1 MWTQEATPTEALLD
15 SRYRLGD
22 AVGVGGMATVYR
34 AEDIALE
41 RTVAVKIFRTSD
53 DAVTS
58 TDRAHSE
65 KALLASLNHPNLVTL
80 LDARLDPGRA
90 MYLVMEFVP
99 GPTLS
104 SRLSRSAVTPQEVA
118 TIGADVASALHAAHA
133 AGIVHR
139 DVKPSNVLL
148 TPPASGSDRWTA
160 KLADFGIACM
170 IDTSRVTAPG
180 IVLGTLTYMA
190 PEQLRN
196 GEVRPSVDIYALGL
210 VLLEAL
216 TGTPGF
222 APTLSVETALAR
234 LHLAPDVPASLG
246 QDWGRLLT
254 AMTSIDPA
262 ERPHAAEVAVELRRL
277 SAALA
282 EADERATAP
291 LPAVVAPAATRVLP
305 VPGIPSPAASSA
317 PVAPLV
323 IPPVP
328 PLPAPAAPARPL
340 TRAQARRRL
349 AARAVA
355 APRRTPRRRDSL
367 LFAAVVAIGAVTT
380 IAVSLSG
387 QGTQAVA
394 SSGAV
399 LRGASSFEAPT
410 ATESTPPSVVEMP
423 AAVAPAPAESVTV
436 ESVDDEHST
445 EQADKETQNGAEK
458 QNKGK
463 GNQNEGAK
471 GKGEE
476 TGPGGKPGSAS
487 QTKVDTSTVVEQPAS
502 PATDD
507 GAAVETP
514 GKGDKGK
521 GSQGK
526 GSDD

>member
-22 AVGVGGMATVYR
+22 AVGIGGMATVYR

-80 LDARLDPGRA
+80 LDARLDPGHA

-104 SRLSRSAVTPQEVA
+104 SRLSRSPVSADEVA
-118 TIGADVASALHAAHA
+118 IIGADIASALQAAHA

-148 TPPASGSDRWTA
+148 TPPAAASDRWTA

-180 IVLGTLTYMA
+180 VVLGTLTYMA

-196 GEVRPSVDIYALGL
+196 GEVRPAVDIYALGL

-216 TGTPGF
+216 TGKPGF
-222 APTLSVETALAR
+222 TPTASVETALAR
-234 LHLAPDVPASLG
+234 LHVSPEIPDTLG
-246 QDWGRLLT
+246 PDWVRLLT
-254 AMTSIDPA
+254 AMTRIDPA

-277 SAALA
+277 SDITAATPASEDETVPLA
-282 EADERATAP
+282 
-291 LPAVVAPAATRVLP
+291 VGQPAATRLLP
-305 VPGIPSPAASSA
+305 IPDAPSPAGTSASSSA
-317 PVAPLV
+317 RPLI

-328 PLPAPAAPARPL
+328 PLPAPEVPVRPL
-340 TRAQARRRL
+340 TRAQARRRHTT
-349 AARAVA
+349 RPGA
-355 APRRTPRRRDSL
+355 APRRTRRRDSI

-380 IAVSLSG
+380 VAVSLSA
-387 QGTQAVA
+387 QGPQAVA

-399 LRGASSFEAPT
+399 LHGASSSATPE
-410 ATESTPPSVVEMP
+410 ATETTPPAVVEVP
-423 AAVAPAPAESVTV
+423 AAVAPAPVESTTV
-436 ESVDDEHST
+436 EPAGT
-445 EQADKETQNGAEK
+445 EQQSSDQGKEDKPVKADPPAGDKPGKADQAKGDKPAEAD
-458 QNKGK
+458 QAGK
-463 GNQNEGAK
+463 GDKGNGAK
-471 GKGEE
+471 GKGAGE
-476 TGPGGKPGSAS
+476 
-487 QTKVDTSTVVEQPAS
+487 
-502 PATDD
+502 
-507 GAAVETP
+507 
-514 GKGDKGK
+514 
-521 GSQGK
+521 
-526 GSDD
+526 

>member
-148 TPPASGSDRWTA
+148 TPPAPGSDRWTA

-277 SAALA
+277 SEALA

-305 VPGIPSPAASSA
+305 VPGFPSPAASAA

-328 PLPAPAAPARPL
+328 SLPAPAAPARPL

-380 IAVSLSG
+380 VAVSLSG
-387 QGTQAVA
+387 QAPQAVA

-399 LRGASSFEAPT
+399 LSGISSVESPT
-410 ATESTPPSVVEMP
+410 AAETAPPTVVEVP
-423 AAVAPAPAESVTV
+423 AAVAPAPAESLTV
-436 ESVDDEHST
+436 ESVGDEHAT
-445 EQADKETQNGAEK
+445 DHADDNPAAQQDNG
-458 QNKGK
+458 KGK
-463 GNQNEGAK
+463 GKGAK
-471 GKGEE
+471 GNGEG
-476 TGPGGKPGSAS
+476 TRGGKPGSAD
-487 QTKVDTSTVVEQPAS
+487 QGS
-502 PATDD
+502 PTTDD
-507 GAAVETP
+507 RAAVETP
-514 GKGDKGK
+514 GKGDKGT